1 MCQRSNCRQKIDMT
15 DYFAFSIFTD
25 SLLSNVMLVKFDV
38 FESTG

>member
-15 DYFAFSIFTD
+15 DYCAFSIFTD